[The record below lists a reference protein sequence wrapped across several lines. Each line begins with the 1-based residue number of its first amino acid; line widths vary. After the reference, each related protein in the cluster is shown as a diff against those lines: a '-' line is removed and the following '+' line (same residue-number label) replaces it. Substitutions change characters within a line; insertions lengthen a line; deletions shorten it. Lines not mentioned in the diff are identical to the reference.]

1 MDRHA
6 PDPTFTPAAG
16 RHWLTPFYDFGVAAL
31 TREDRWRSALVAQ
44 VRPRVG
50 DVIVDIGC
58 GTGSLLVRLG
68 KAAPSARLI
77 GIDPDPGVLARARK
91 RVATAGLSVELRTGF
106 ARQAAELLDGRHA
119 TKIVSSL
126 VFHQVP
132 MEEKVAA
139 LAAMCAAL
147 GAGGELHIADYGL
160 QRTRLMRALFRSII
174 QNLDGRLNTEPN
186 ARGVLPEL
194 MRGAGFRSVEE
205 TAVIKTLSG
214 STSLY
219 RGIRSL

>member
-1 MDRHA
+1 MP

-31 TREDRWRSALVAQ
+31 TREDRWRSALIAQ

-50 DVIVDIGC
+50 DVIVDVGC

-68 KAAPSARLI
+68 KAAPSAQLI
-77 GIDPDPGVLARARK
+77 GIDPDLGVLARARK

-147 GAGGELHIADYGL
+147 GAGGEVHIADYGL
-160 QRTRLMRALFRSII
+160 QRTRLMRALFRGLI
-174 QNLDGRLNTEPN
+174 QNLDGVVNTEPN
-186 ARGVLPEL
+186 ARGILPDL
-194 MRGAGFRSVEE
+194 MCTAGLRSVEE
-205 TAVIKTLSG
+205 TLVIPTMSG
-214 STSLY
+214 SISLY
-219 RGIRSL
+219 RGIRAS